1 MEDEFISDL
10 PAGTTLAGTEPIPTE
25 QSGVTVKITPVQIT
39 TFAANEVKTLTNK
52 RIRERVDS
60 TASDAT
66 PRIDTD
72 LFDCFTITA
81 LAASIT
87 NFLIT
92 GTPTNFQ
99 TLVIR
104 IKDNG
109 TARAITMGS
118 SFVAMGASLP
128 TTTVISKLMHIVCIY
143 DTVQSK
149 WGVTAV
155 IQEA

>member
-1 MEDEFISDL
+1 MEDQYISLL
-10 PAGTTLAGTEPIPTE
+10 PVGSTVTGTESIPAD
-25 QSGVTVKITPVQIT
+25 QGSDTVRITPVQIT
-39 TFAANEVKTLTNK
+39 TFAASEVKTLTNK

-66 PRIDTD
+66 PRIDVD

-81 LAASIT
+81 LATSIT
-87 NFLIT
+87 DFLIT

-109 TARAITMGS
+109 TARGITMGTN
-118 SFVAMGASLP
+118 FVAMGASLP
-128 TTTVISKLMHIVCIY
+128 TTTVVSKLMHIVCIY
-143 DTVQSK
+143 DSVQSK

>member
-25 QSGVTVKITPVQIT
+25 QSGVTVQITPIQLT
-39 TFAANEVKTLTNK
+39 TFAASEVKTLTNK

-60 TASDAT
+60 VASDAT

-72 LFDCFTITA
+72 SFDCFKITA
-81 LAASIT
+81 LATSIT
-87 NFLIT
+87 DFLIT
-92 GTPTNFQ
+92 GTPTDFQ

-109 TARAITMGS
+109 TARGITMGTN
-118 SFVAMGASLP
+118 FVAMGASLP
-128 TTTVISKLMHIVCIY
+128 TTTVVSKLMHIVCIY
-143 DTVQSK
+143 DSAQSK